1 MRAETRPRRCG
12 VKVRRLKEDIFHLR
26 FDASETVGLHSRA
39 WAASV
44 LPPLMEHEA
53 FLFAASCGW
62 LLRGS
67 SFVVSLCCT
76 WRLVDWCFLGKQML
90 LVSLVRVT
98 SGGWGRLPPGPSA
111 VVLCGVGCSCV
122 ELPHDVFSVLTEVC
136 FINACETQ
144 NPTREHRKADKS
156 AEETA

>member
-98 SGGWGRLPPGPSA
+98 SGGWGRLPPGPQLWSSVGSDAAVLSFPTMFSLSSPRSA
-111 VVLCGVGCSCV
+111 S
-122 ELPHDVFSVLTEVC
+122 
-136 FINACETQ
+136 
-144 NPTREHRKADKS
+144 
-156 AEETA
+156 